1 MPDVGTRAIASM
13 PDLLAIA
20 PGEGEGED
28 GWALAD
34 TRVVS
39 LTFELSKRQMLDL
52 LPEGLIRPVPPYAKI
67 IIVDAPDSPA
77 GPYREAGLFL
87 GARDRVQIRNVLLD
101 AIVQGEGPL
110 ASARR
115 CFGGSRRAGTIALDV
130 EDGEIRAV
138 IAGEEGELCRIRMGA
153 LRRCDATML
162 KFDALLVAGRE
173 AGEAALLRYGV
184 RIPLAEVEG
193 TLSRDW
199 EVAMARGAGV
209 WRQLRPAF
217 NVTAFATLG
226 DARLEFPRVPKAPGA
241 AR

>member
-1 MPDVGTRAIASM
+1 M

-28 GWALAD
+28 GWELAD

-39 LTFELSKRQMLDL
+39 LTFELSKHQMMDL
-52 LPEGLIRPVPPYAKI
+52 LPEGLIRPVPPYAKV

-87 GARDRVQIRNVLLD
+87 GTRDRVQIRNVLLD
-101 AIVQGEGPL
+101 AIVQGDGQL
-110 ASARR
+110 ASGRR
-115 CFGGSRRAGTIALDV
+115 CFGGSRRAGSIELDV
-130 EDGEIRAV
+130 SDEEIRAV
-138 IAGEEGELCRIRMGA
+138 ISGEEGELCRIRMGA

-162 KFDALLVAGRE
+162 KFDALLVAGE
-173 AGEAALLRYGV
+173 EDGAPGLLRYGV
-184 RIPLAEVEG
+184 RIPLADVEG

-199 EVAMARGAGV
+199 EVTMARGAGV

-226 DARLEFPRVPKAPGA
+226 DARLEFPRIPKAPA

>member
-1 MPDVGTRAIASM
+1 M
-13 PDLLAIA
+13 PDLLPIA

-28 GWALAD
+28 GWELAD

-39 LTFELSKRQMLDL
+39 LTFELSKHQMMDL
-52 LPEGLIRPVPPYAKI
+52 LPEGLIRPVPPYAKV

-87 GARDRVQIRNVLLD
+87 GTRDRVQIRNVLLD
-101 AIVQGEGPL
+101 AIVQGDEQL
-110 ASARR
+110 ASGRR
-115 CFGGSRRAGTIALDV
+115 CFGGSRRAGSIELDV
-130 EDGEIRAV
+130 SDDEIRAV
-138 IAGEEGELCRIRMGA
+138 VSGEEGELCRIRMGA

-162 KFDALLVAGRE
+162 KFDALLVAGE
-173 AGEAALLRYGV
+173 EDGAPGLLRYGV
-184 RIPLAEVEG
+184 RIPLADVEG

-199 EVAMARGAGV
+199 EVTMARGAGV

-226 DARLEFPRVPKAPGA
+226 DARLEFPRVPKAPA

>member
-1 MPDVGTRAIASM
+1 M

-28 GWALAD
+28 GWELAD

-39 LTFELSKRQMLDL
+39 LTFELSKHQMMDL
-52 LPEGLIRPVPPYAKI
+52 LPEGLIRPVPPYAKV

-87 GARDRVQIRNVLLD
+87 GTRDRVQIRNVLLD
-101 AIVQGEGPL
+101 AIVEGDGQL
-110 ASARR
+110 ASGRR
-115 CFGGSRRAGTIALDV
+115 CFGGSRRAGSIELDV
-130 EDGEIRAV
+130 SDDEIRAV

-162 KFDALLVAGRE
+162 KFDALLVAGE
-173 AGEAALLRYGV
+173 EDGAPGLLRYGV
-184 RIPLAEVEG
+184 RIPLADVEG

-199 EVAMARGAGV
+199 EVTMARGAGV

-226 DARLEFPRVPKAPGA
+226 DARLEFPRIPKAPA

>member
-1 MPDVGTRAIASM
+1 M

-28 GWALAD
+28 GWELTD

-39 LTFELSKRQMLDL
+39 LTFELSKHQMMDL
-52 LPEGLIRPVPPYAKI
+52 LPEGLIRPVPPYAKV

-87 GARDRVQIRNVLLD
+87 GTRDRVQIRNVLLD
-101 AIVQGEGPL
+101 AIVQGGEQL
-110 ASARR
+110 ASGRR
-115 CFGGSRRAGTIALDV
+115 CFGGSRRAGSIDLDV
-130 EDGEIRAV
+130 SEDEIRAV

-162 KFDALLVAGRE
+162 KFDALLVAGE
-173 AGEAALLRYGV
+173 EDGAPGLLRYGV

-199 EVAMARGAGV
+199 EVTMARGAGV

-226 DARLEFPRVPKAPGA
+226 DARLEFPRIPKAPA

>member
-1 MPDVGTRAIASM
+1 M
-13 PDLLAIA
+13 PDLLPIA

-28 GWALAD
+28 GWELTD

-39 LTFELSKRQMLDL
+39 LTFELSKHQMMDL
-52 LPEGLIRPVPPYAKI
+52 LPEGLIRPVPPYAKV

-87 GARDRVQIRNVLLD
+87 GTRDRVQIRNVLLD
-101 AIVQGEGPL
+101 AIVQGDGQL
-110 ASARR
+110 ASGRR
-115 CFGGSRRAGTIALDV
+115 CFGGSRRAGSIDLDV
-130 EDGEIRAV
+130 SDDEIRAV

-162 KFDALLVAGRE
+162 KFDALLVAGE
-173 AGEAALLRYGV
+173 EDGAPGLLRYGV
-184 RIPLAEVEG
+184 RIPLADVEG

-199 EVAMARGAGV
+199 EVTMARGAGV

-226 DARLEFPRVPKAPGA
+226 DARLEFPRVPKAPA

>member
-1 MPDVGTRAIASM
+1 M

-28 GWALAD
+28 GWELAE

-39 LTFELSKRQMLDL
+39 LTFELSKHQMMDL
-52 LPEGLIRPVPPYAKI
+52 LPEGLIRPVPPYAKVV
-67 IIVDAPDSPA
+67 IVDAPDSPA

-87 GARDRVQIRNVLLD
+87 GTRDRVQIRNVLLD
-101 AIVQGEGPL
+101 AIVQGDEQL
-110 ASARR
+110 ASGRR
-115 CFGGSRRAGTIALDV
+115 CFGGSRRAGSIELDV
-130 EDGEIRAV
+130 SDDEIRAV
-138 IAGEEGELCRIRMGA
+138 ISGEEGELCRIRMGA

-162 KFDALLVAGRE
+162 KFDALLVAGEEDGE
-173 AGEAALLRYGV
+173 AGLLRYGV
-184 RIPLAEVEG
+184 RIPLADVEG

-199 EVAMARGAGV
+199 EVTMARGAGV

-226 DARLEFPRVPKAPGA
+226 DARLEFPRIPKAPA

>member
-1 MPDVGTRAIASM
+1 MPDFGTRTLASM
-13 PDLLAIA
+13 PDLLPIA

-28 GWALAD
+28 GWELAD

-39 LTFELSKRQMLDL
+39 LTFELSKHQMMDL
-52 LPEGLIRPVPPYAKI
+52 LPEGLIRPVPPYAKV

-87 GARDRVQIRNVLLD
+87 GTRDRVQIRNVLLD
-101 AIVQGEGPL
+101 AIVQGDEQL
-110 ASARR
+110 ASGRR
-115 CFGGSRRAGTIALDV
+115 CFGGSRRAGSIELDV
-130 EDGEIRAV
+130 SDDEIRAV
-138 IAGEEGELCRIRMGA
+138 VSGEEGELCRIRMGA

-162 KFDALLVAGRE
+162 KFDALLVAGE
-173 AGEAALLRYGV
+173 EDGAPGLLRYGV
-184 RIPLAEVEG
+184 RIPLADVEG

-199 EVAMARGAGV
+199 EVTMARGAGV

-226 DARLEFPRVPKAPGA
+226 DARLEFPRVPKAPA

>member
-1 MPDVGTRAIASM
+1 MPDFGTRAIASI
-13 PDLLAIA
+13 PDRLAITPGA
-20 PGEGEGED
+20 GEGG
-28 GWALAD
+28 GWDLAD

-67 IIVDAPDSPA
+67 IIVDAPRSPA

-101 AIVQGEGPL
+101 AIVAGDEQL
-110 ASARR
+110 AHARG
-115 CFGGSRRAGTIALDV
+115 CFGGSRRAGAIDLDV
-130 EDGEIRAV
+130 SDGEIRAV
-138 IAGEEGELCRIRMGA
+138 IAGAEGELCRIRMGA

-162 KFDALLVAGRE
+162 KFDALLVAGE
-173 AGEAALLRYGV
+173 AEGEPTLLRYGV
-184 RIPLAEVEG
+184 RIPLVEVEG
-193 TLSRDW
+193 TLARNW
-199 EVAMARGAGV
+199 EVTMTRREGV

-217 NVTAFATLG
+217 NVTAFATFG
-226 DARLEFPRVPKAPGA
+226 AARLESPRIPRAAA

>member
-1 MPDVGTRAIASM
+1 MPDFGTRTIASI
-13 PDLLAIA
+13 PDRPAIA

-28 GWALAD
+28 GWELSD
-34 TRVVS
+34 VRVVS
-39 LTFELSKRQMLDL
+39 LTFELSKHQMLDL
-52 LPEGLIRPVPPYAKI
+52 LPEGLIRPVPPYAKV

-101 AIVQGEGPL
+101 AIVQGGDQL
-110 ASARR
+110 ASSRR
-115 CFGGSRRAGTIALDV
+115 CFGGSRRAGTIDLDV
-130 EDGEIRAV
+130 RDEGISAV
-138 IAGEEGELCRIRMGA
+138 IGGEEGELCRIRMGD

-162 KFDALLVAGRE
+162 KFDALLVPGEE
-173 AGEAALLRYGV
+173 AGEPALLRYGV

-199 EVAMARGAGV
+199 EVTMPRGAGV

-226 DARLEFPRVPKAPGA
+226 DARIEFPRVPRAAGA
-241 AR
+241 R

>member
-1 MPDVGTRAIASM
+1 MPDFGTRPIASI
-13 PDLLAIA
+13 PDRRAIA

-28 GWALAD
+28 GWELSEV
-34 TRVVS
+34 RVVS
-39 LTFELSKRQMLDL
+39 LTFELSKHQMLDL
-52 LPEGLIRPVPPYAKI
+52 LPEGLIRPVPPYAKV

-101 AIVQGEGPL
+101 AIVQGGDQL
-110 ASARR
+110 ASSRR
-115 CFGGSRRAGTIALDV
+115 CFGGSRRAGTVDLDV
-130 EDGEIRAV
+130 RDDGISAV
-138 IAGEEGELCRIRMGA
+138 IAGEEGELCRIRMGD

-162 KFDALLVAGRE
+162 KFDALLVPGEE
-173 AGEAALLRYGV
+173 AGDPVLLRYGV

-199 EVAMARGAGV
+199 EVTMPRGAGV

-226 DARLEFPRVPKAPGA
+226 DARIEFPRVPRAAGA
-241 AR
+241 R

>member
-34 TRVVS
+34 ARVVS

-173 AGEAALLRYGV
+173 ADEAALLRYGV

-226 DARLEFPRVPKAPGA
+226 DARLEFPRVPKAPA
-241 AR
+241 PAR

>member
-1 MPDVGTRAIASM
+1 M
-13 PDLLAIA
+13 PDLLPIA
-20 PGEGEGED
+20 PGESEGED
-28 GWALAD
+28 GWELAD

-39 LTFELSKRQMLDL
+39 LTFELSKHQMMDL
-52 LPEGLIRPVPPYAKI
+52 LPEGLIRPVPPYAKV

-87 GARDRVQIRNVLLD
+87 GTRDRVQIRNVLLD
-101 AIVQGEGPL
+101 AIVQGDEQL
-110 ASARR
+110 ASGRR
-115 CFGGSRRAGTIALDV
+115 CFGGSRRAGSIELDV
-130 EDGEIRAV
+130 SDDEIRAV
-138 IAGEEGELCRIRMGA
+138 ISGEEGELCRIRMGA

-162 KFDALLVAGRE
+162 KFDALLVAGE
-173 AGEAALLRYGV
+173 EDGAPGLLRYGV

-199 EVAMARGAGV
+199 EVTMARGAGV

-226 DARLEFPRVPKAPGA
+226 HARLEFPRVPKAPA

>member
-1 MPDVGTRAIASM
+1 M

-28 GWALAD
+28 GWELTD

-39 LTFELSKRQMLDL
+39 LTFELSKHQMMDL
-52 LPEGLIRPVPPYAKI
+52 LPEGLIRPVPPYAKV

-87 GARDRVQIRNVLLD
+87 GTRDRVQIRNVLLD
-101 AIVQGEGPL
+101 AIVQGDKQL
-110 ASARR
+110 ASGRR
-115 CFGGSRRAGTIALDV
+115 CFGGSRRAGSIELDV
-130 EDGEIRAV
+130 SDDEIRAV
-138 IAGEEGELCRIRMGA
+138 ISGEEGELCRIRMGA

-162 KFDALLVAGRE
+162 KFDALLVAGE
-173 AGEAALLRYGV
+173 EDGAPGLLRYGV
-184 RIPLAEVEG
+184 RIPLADVEG

-199 EVAMARGAGV
+199 EVTMARGAGV

-226 DARLEFPRVPKAPGA
+226 DARLEFPRVPKAPA

>member
-1 MPDVGTRAIASM
+1 MPDFGTRAIASI
-13 PDLLAIA
+13 PDLLAIT

-28 GWALAD
+28 GWELANA
-34 TRVVS
+34 RVVS
-39 LTFELSKRQMLDL
+39 LTFELSKQQMLDL
-52 LPEGLIRPVPPYAKI
+52 LPEGLIRPVPPYAKV

-87 GARDRVQIRNVLLD
+87 GARDHVQIRNVLLD
-101 AIVQGEGPL
+101 AIVQGDEQL
-110 ASARR
+110 ASSRR
-115 CFGGSRRAGTIALDV
+115 CFGGSRRAGTIELDV
-130 EDGEIRAV
+130 GDDEIQAV

-153 LRRCDATML
+153 LRRCVATML
-162 KFDALLVAGRE
+162 KFDALLAP
-173 AGEAALLRYGV
+173 GEEEGKAALLRYGV

-199 EVAMARGAGV
+199 EVTMARGAGV

-217 NVTAFATLG
+217 NVTAFTTFG
-226 DARLEFPRVPKAPGA
+226 DARLEFPRVPKAPA

>member
-1 MPDVGTRAIASM
+1 MPDFGTRAIASI
-13 PDLLAIA
+13 PDLLAIS

-28 GWALAD
+28 GWQLSDA
-34 TRVVS
+34 RVVS
-39 LTFELSKRQMLDL
+39 LTFELSKHQMEDL
-52 LPEGLIRPVPPYAKI
+52 LPEGLIRPIPPYAKV

-87 GARDRVQIRNVLLD
+87 GTRAGVQIRNVLLD
-101 AIVQGEGPL
+101 AIVQGDDQL

-115 CFGGSRRAGTIALDV
+115 CFGGSRRAGTIDLDV
-130 EDGEIRAV
+130 SDDGISAV

-162 KFDALLVAGRE
+162 KFDALLVAGEE

-184 RIPLAEVEG
+184 RIPLPEVEG

-199 EVAMARGAGV
+199 EVTMARGSGF

-226 DARLEFPRVPKAPGA
+226 DARIEFPRVPR
-241 AR
+241 ARVAR

>member
-1 MPDVGTRAIASM
+1 MPDFGTRTLASM

-20 PGEGEGED
+20 PGEGEGEH
-28 GWALAD
+28 GWELAD

-39 LTFELSKRQMLDL
+39 LTFELSKHQMMDL
-52 LPEGLIRPVPPYAKI
+52 LPEGLIRPVPPYAKV

-87 GARDRVQIRNVLLD
+87 GTRDRVQIRNVLLD
-101 AIVQGEGPL
+101 AIVQGDEQL
-110 ASARR
+110 ASGRR
-115 CFGGSRRAGTIALDV
+115 CFGGSRRAGSIELDV
-130 EDGEIRAV
+130 SDDEIRAV
-138 IAGEEGELCRIRMGA
+138 ISGEEGELCRIRMGA

-162 KFDALLVAGRE
+162 KFDALLVAGE
-173 AGEAALLRYGV
+173 EDGAPGLLRYGV
-184 RIPLAEVEG
+184 RIPLADVEG

-199 EVAMARGAGV
+199 EVTMARGAGV

-226 DARLEFPRVPKAPGA
+226 DARLEFPRVPKAPA

>member
-1 MPDVGTRAIASM
+1 MPDFGTRAVASM
-13 PDLLAIA
+13 PDRLAIA

-28 GWALAD
+28 GWELAD
-34 TRVVS
+34 ARVVS
-39 LTFELSKRQMLDL
+39 LTFELSKHQMLDL
-52 LPEGLIRPVPPYAKI
+52 LPEGLIRPVPPYAKV
-67 IIVDAPDSPA
+67 IIVDAPDSPS

-87 GARDRVQIRNVLLD
+87 GARDHVQIRNVLLD
-101 AIVQGEGPL
+101 AIVQGDEQL
-110 ASARR
+110 ASGRR
-115 CFGGSRRAGTIALDV
+115 CFGGSRRAGSIDLDV
-130 EDGEIRAV
+130 GDDEIRAV

-162 KFDALLVAGRE
+162 KFDALLVAGE
-173 AGEAALLRYGV
+173 EEGEAALLRYGV

-199 EVAMARGAGV
+199 EVTMARGAGV

-226 DARLEFPRVPKAPGA
+226 AARLEFPRVPKAPP

>member
-1 MPDVGTRAIASM
+1 MPDFGTRAIASIRDR
-13 PDLLAIA
+13 PAIV

-28 GWALAD
+28 GWELTDA
-34 TRVVS
+34 RVVS

-52 LPEGLIRPVPPYAKI
+52 LPEGLIRPVPPYAKV

-101 AIVQGEGPL
+101 AVVQGDEQL
-110 ASARR
+110 ASSRR
-115 CFGGSRRAGTIALDV
+115 CFGGSRRAGKIDLKV
-130 EDGEIRAV
+130 SEDELSAV
-138 IAGEEGELCRIRMGA
+138 IASEDEELCRIRMGA

-162 KFDALLVAGRE
+162 KFDALLVAGE
-173 AGEAALLRYGV
+173 EGGAPGLLRYGV

-199 EVAMARGAGV
+199 EVTMARGAGV

-217 NVTAFATLG
+217 NVTAFATQG
-226 DARLEFPRVPKAPGA
+226 AARLEFPRAPKAA
-241 AR
+241 AAP

>member
-1 MPDVGTRAIASM
+1 M

-28 GWALAD
+28 GWELAD

-39 LTFELSKRQMLDL
+39 LTFELSKHQMMDL
-52 LPEGLIRPVPPYAKI
+52 LPEGLIRPVPPYAKV

-87 GARDRVQIRNVLLD
+87 GTRDRVQIRNVLLD
-101 AIVQGEGPL
+101 AIVQGDGQL
-110 ASARR
+110 ASGRR
-115 CFGGSRRAGTIALDV
+115 CFGGSRRAGSIELDV
-130 EDGEIRAV
+130 SDDEIRAV

-162 KFDALLVAGRE
+162 KFDALLVAGE
-173 AGEAALLRYGV
+173 EDGAPGLLRYGV
-184 RIPLAEVEG
+184 RIPLADVEG

-199 EVAMARGAGV
+199 EVTMARGAGV

-226 DARLEFPRVPKAPGA
+226 DARLEFPRVPKAP

>member
-1 MPDVGTRAIASM
+1 M
-13 PDLLAIA
+13 PDLLPIA

-28 GWALAD
+28 GWELAD

-39 LTFELSKRQMLDL
+39 LTFELSKHQMMDL
-52 LPEGLIRPVPPYAKI
+52 LPEGLIRPVPPYAKV

-87 GARDRVQIRNVLLD
+87 GTRDRVQIRNVLLD
-101 AIVQGEGPL
+101 AIVQGDGQL
-110 ASARR
+110 ASGRR
-115 CFGGSRRAGTIALDV
+115 CFGGSRRAGSIELDV
-130 EDGEIRAV
+130 SEDEIRAV
-138 IAGEEGELCRIRMGA
+138 ISGEEGELCRIRMGA

-162 KFDALLVAGRE
+162 KFDALLVAGE
-173 AGEAALLRYGV
+173 EEGAPGLLRYGV
-184 RIPLAEVEG
+184 RIPLADVEG

-199 EVAMARGAGV
+199 EVTMARGAGV

-226 DARLEFPRVPKAPGA
+226 DARLEFPRVPKAPA

>member
-1 MPDVGTRAIASM
+1 MPDFGTRTLASM

-28 GWALAD
+28 GWELAD

-39 LTFELSKRQMLDL
+39 LTFELSKHQMMDL
-52 LPEGLIRPVPPYAKI
+52 LPAGLIRPVPPYAKV

-87 GARDRVQIRNVLLD
+87 GTRDRVQIRNVLLD
-101 AIVQGEGPL
+101 AIVQGDEQL
-110 ASARR
+110 ASGRR
-115 CFGGSRRAGTIALDV
+115 CFGGSRRAGSIELDV
-130 EDGEIRAV
+130 SDDEIRAV
-138 IAGEEGELCRIRMGA
+138 ISGEEGELCRIRMGA

-162 KFDALLVAGRE
+162 KFDALLVAGE
-173 AGEAALLRYGV
+173 EDGAPGLLRYGV
-184 RIPLAEVEG
+184 RIPLADVEG

-199 EVAMARGAGV
+199 GVTMARGAGV

-226 DARLEFPRVPKAPGA
+226 DARLEFPRVPKAPA

>member
-1 MPDVGTRAIASM
+1 MPDFGTRTLASM

-28 GWALAD
+28 GWELAD

-39 LTFELSKRQMLDL
+39 LTFELSKHQMMDL
-52 LPEGLIRPVPPYAKI
+52 LPEGLIRPVPPYAKV

-87 GARDRVQIRNVLLD
+87 GTRDRVQIRNVLLD
-101 AIVQGEGPL
+101 AIVQGDEQL
-110 ASARR
+110 ASGRR
-115 CFGGSRRAGTIALDV
+115 CFGGSRRAGSIELDV
-130 EDGEIRAV
+130 SDDEIRAV
-138 IAGEEGELCRIRMGA
+138 ISGEEGELCRIRMGA

-162 KFDALLVAGRE
+162 KFDALVVAGE
-173 AGEAALLRYGV
+173 EDGAPGLLRYGV
-184 RIPLAEVEG
+184 RIPLADVEG

-199 EVAMARGAGV
+199 EVTMARGAGV

-226 DARLEFPRVPKAPGA
+226 DARLEFPRIPKAPA

>member
-1 MPDVGTRAIASM
+1 M

-28 GWALAD
+28 GWELAG

-39 LTFELSKRQMLDL
+39 LTFELSKKQMMDL
-52 LPEGLIRPVPPYAKI
+52 LPEGLIRPVPPYAKV

-87 GARDRVQIRNVLLD
+87 GTRDRVQIRNVLLE
-101 AIVQGEGPL
+101 AVVQGDEQL
-110 ASARR
+110 ASGRR
-115 CFGGSRRAGTIALDV
+115 CFGGSRRAGSIELDV
-130 EDGEIRAV
+130 SDDEIRAV
-138 IAGEEGELCRIRMGA
+138 ISGEEGELCRIRMGA

-162 KFDALLVAGRE
+162 KFDALLVAGE
-173 AGEAALLRYGV
+173 EDGAAGLLRYGV
-184 RIPLAEVEG
+184 RIPLADVEG

-199 EVAMARGAGV
+199 EVTMARGAGV

-226 DARLEFPRVPKAPGA
+226 DARLEFPRVPKAPA

>member
-1 MPDVGTRAIASM
+1 MPDFGTRTLALM
-13 PDLLAIA
+13 PDLLPIA

-28 GWALAD
+28 GWELAD

-39 LTFELSKRQMLDL
+39 LTFELSKHQMMDL
-52 LPEGLIRPVPPYAKI
+52 LPEGLIRPVPPYAKV
-67 IIVDAPDSPA
+67 IIVDAPNSPA

-87 GARDRVQIRNVLLD
+87 GTRDRVQIRNVLLD
-101 AIVQGEGPL
+101 AVVEGDGQL
-110 ASARR
+110 ASGRR
-115 CFGGSRRAGTIALDV
+115 CFGGSRRAGSIELDV
-130 EDGEIRAV
+130 SDDEIRAV

-162 KFDALLVAGRE
+162 KFDALLVAGE
-173 AGEAALLRYGV
+173 EDGAPGLLRYGV

-199 EVAMARGAGV
+199 EVTMARGAGV

-226 DARLEFPRVPKAPGA
+226 DARLEFPRIPKAPA

>member
-1 MPDVGTRAIASM
+1 M
-13 PDLLAIA
+13 PDLLPIA

-28 GWALAD
+28 GWELAD

-39 LTFELSKRQMLDL
+39 LTFELSKHQMMDL
-52 LPEGLIRPVPPYAKI
+52 LPEGLIRPVPPYAKV

-87 GARDRVQIRNVLLD
+87 GTRDRVQIRNVLLD
-101 AIVQGEGPL
+101 AVVEGDGQL
-110 ASARR
+110 ASGRR
-115 CFGGSRRAGTIALDV
+115 CFGGSRRAGSIELDV
-130 EDGEIRAV
+130 SDDDIRAV
-138 IAGEEGELCRIRMGA
+138 ISGEEGELCRIRMGA

-162 KFDALLVAGRE
+162 KFDALLVAGE
-173 AGEAALLRYGV
+173 EDGAPGLLRYGV
-184 RIPLAEVEG
+184 RIPLADVEG

-199 EVAMARGAGV
+199 EVTMARGAGV

-226 DARLEFPRVPKAPGA
+226 DARLEFPRIPKAPA

>member
-1 MPDVGTRAIASM
+1 MPDFGTRAITSI
-13 PDLLAIA
+13 PDLLAIT

-28 GWALAD
+28 GWELANA
-34 TRVVS
+34 RVVS
-39 LTFELSKRQMLDL
+39 LTFELSKHQMLDL
-52 LPEGLIRPVPPYAKI
+52 LPEGLIRPIPPYAKV

-87 GARDRVQIRNVLLD
+87 GARDHVQIRNVLLD
-101 AIVQGEGPL
+101 AIVQGDEQL
-110 ASARR
+110 ASSRR
-115 CFGGSRRAGTIALDV
+115 CFGGSRRAGTIELDV
-130 EDGEIRAV
+130 SDDETRVV

-162 KFDALLVAGRE
+162 KFDALLAPGE
-173 AGEAALLRYGV
+173 EDGEAALLRYGV

-199 EVAMARGAGV
+199 EVTMARGAGV

-217 NVTAFATLG
+217 NVTAFTTFG
-226 DARLEFPRVPKAPGA
+226 DARLEFPRIPKAPA